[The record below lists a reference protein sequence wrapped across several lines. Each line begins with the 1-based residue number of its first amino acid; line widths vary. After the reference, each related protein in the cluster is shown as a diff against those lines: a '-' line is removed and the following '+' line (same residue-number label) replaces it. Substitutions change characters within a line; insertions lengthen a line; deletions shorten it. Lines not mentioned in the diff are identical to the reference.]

1 MLEKQIISVSWRI
14 FLKNS
19 RQFNCSG
26 QTRVSWTTI
35 TKLINTAVDH
45 STNNTV
51 LRIKRMQ
58 ILNGAIFINST
69 IISSCGLYAKMQMQ
83 GVCKLWLQHFNCIYI
98 NWSPPPQCSRHGY
111 GLESMNNKL
120 LRECILTFIILQTSP
135 LRRIWWS
142 GAVQWSQ

>member
-1 MLEKQIISVSWRI
+1 MLEIQRISVSWRF

-26 QTRVSWTTI
+26 QTRTSWTTI

-45 STNNTV
+45 SDNNTV
-51 LRIKRMQ
+51 LRIKHMY
-58 ILNGAIFINST
+58 ILNGTIFINST
-69 IISSCGLYAKMQMQ
+69 IISSCGLYANMQMQ
-83 GVCKLWLQHFNCIYI
+83 GVCKLWLQHFNSIYI
-98 NWSPPPQCSRHGY
+98 NCPPPQCSRHGY

-120 LRECILTFIILQTSP
+120 LRECILTFKILQTSP
-135 LRRIWWS
+135 FRRIWWS